1 MPAQA
6 LFCHAP
12 TQIQTYWSKHS
23 SLYFYRASLYHLW
36 ISRGAGGRLEASNP
50 FEIWVSGL
58 ICFGTCKCKSWR
70 SRCGGGS
77 HWLRA
82 ANYLLAMSSTSDFS
96 PLHRPWLNSLCL
108 SWLHHLWIIKRTPR
122 IGAFPGPCNLF
133 IRAGNVVKLVIGA
146 QIEMNRNSVFV
157 PLADGRGECQPVF
170 PVVSGQVRASQ
181 AAPRSPQVAPPRG
194 RQPDI
199 QNKKRNV
206 KKYGNETL
214 KPKKSK

>member
-23 SLYFYRASLYHLW
+23 SLYFYCASLYHLW

-108 SWLHHLWIIKRTPR
+108 SWLPIIYGLSNGLRW
-122 IGAFPGPCNLF
+122 FPGLCNLF

-199 QNKKRNV
+199 QNKKGNV
-206 KKYGNETL
+206 KKCGNETL
-214 KPKKSK
+214 KSKK